1 MPPLPLDYLRPYASA
16 GARGLLRA
24 ALDMTP
30 EHPEYEAHRQQF
42 LKDYEQAMT
51 VHTRL
56 FDGVPALLER
66 IASHGMSWG
75 IVTNKVTYLTK
86 PIVAALG
93 LEQSCV
99 VLVCGDTTAHAK
111 PHPLPLL
118 HAASAAGFETTR
130 CIYVGDDL
138 RDIQA
143 ARAAGMRSIAA
154 AYGYCGPDHPV
165 ATWKA
170 DRDAASPEAVWP
182 AIQELIK
189 GTTSPAI

>member
-1 MPPLPLDYLRPYASA
+1 
-16 GARGLLRA
+16 
-24 ALDMTP
+24 
-30 EHPEYEAHRQQF
+30 
-42 LKDYEQAMT
+42 
-51 VHTRL
+51 
-56 FDGVPALLER
+56 
-66 IASHGMSWG
+66 MSWG